1 MKVREFG
8 HAMRN
13 AMWRHAP
20 DLTQRILRPPENE
33 DERHQVRQVLPPLL
47 GAEGEGEEAQEEW
60 SLEKSEKRL
69 ERAYNEGGFPL
80 WAQTALRE
88 LEAEARLER
97 AKREK
102 EFAKS

>member
-1 MKVREFG
+1 
-8 HAMRN
+8 MRG

-33 DERHQVRQVLPPLL
+33 DEQRQVRQVLPPSL
-47 GAEGEGEEAQEEW
+47 ASDGEGVQEEW
-60 SLEKSEKRL
+60 DWEKSEKRL
-69 ERAYNEGGFPL
+69 KKAYDEGGFPL
-80 WAQTALRE
+80 WAQAALRE